1 MVQVVYLEMLEK
13 PMERLGI
20 GKEKLHIG
28 AMYTRD
34 DELDTTGFDKMGVN
48 NKEMVTN
55 NHDQ

>member
-1 MVQVVYLEMLEK
+1 
-13 PMERLGI
+13 MERLGI

-48 NKEMVTN
+48 DKEMVTN